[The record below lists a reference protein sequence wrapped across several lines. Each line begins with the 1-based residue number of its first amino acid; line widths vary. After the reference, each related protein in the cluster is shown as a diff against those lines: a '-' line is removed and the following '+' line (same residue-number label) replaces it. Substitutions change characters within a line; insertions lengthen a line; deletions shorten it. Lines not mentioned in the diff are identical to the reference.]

1 MSAQN
6 LLNSVFSCSSPTA
19 KTLSKSRLR
28 QTRSLDPA
36 IIRNYHSEGDE
47 LAPVRQENSSNGT
60 TLHISKWREVESYPM
75 AITSADYL
83 SASRSM
89 RLKPKNMPHGSFST
103 PTTPLEKSPSTS
115 FHFDYDIKG
124 IKRNTAWDLPFLARS
139 PLALTPSG
147 STNSIFSPR
156 KWLQQKKVQNQIS
169 QSYIVWKFE
178 VNVFLESKLPS
189 SGQQVEKHKIFS

>member
-1 MSAQN
+1 MSGQN

-19 KTLSKSRLR
+19 KTFSKNRLR

-36 IIRNYHSEGDE
+36 IIRNYSNERDE
-47 LAPVRQENSSNGT
+47 LAPVLHEDSSNGAP
-60 TLHISKWREVESYPM
+60 LHTSKWRDTESYPM
-75 AITSADYL
+75 SGSMTITSTDYL
-83 SASRSM
+83 TASRSM
-89 RLKPKNMPHGSFST
+89 RLKQKSVPRGSFST

-139 PLALTPSG
+139 PLTLTPSG

-156 KWLQQKKVQNQIS
+156 KWLQQKKVQSQIQ
-169 QSYIVWKFE
+169 QSYIVWRSE
-178 VNVFLESKLPS
+178 V
-189 SGQQVEKHKIFS
+189 SGNLTLQLQFIATTL

>member
-1 MSAQN
+1 MMSGQN

-19 KTLSKSRLR
+19 PKAPSKNRLR

-36 IIRNYHSEGDE
+36 IIRNYSSEGEEQPPVQEKE
-47 LAPVRQENSSNGT
+47 LNSGPLFQE
-60 TLHISKWREVESYPM
+60 SKWKEVDCYPM
-75 AITSADYL
+75 SGSMSVSSVELL
-83 SASRSM
+83 SKSM
-89 RLKPKNMPHGSFST
+89 RLKQKSGPLGSFST

-139 PLALTPSG
+139 PLSLTPSG

-169 QSYIVWKFE
+169 QPYMVWKCE
-178 VNVFLESKLPS
+178 VGLVIL
-189 SGQQVEKHKIFS
+189 